1 MSKVNEVEDA
11 EIVEEVTEAVA
22 ETVPDEAVPASLT
35 VQDLANIRNII
46 DVASQRG
53 TFKPAEFSMV
63 GDAYTKL
70 NDFITAITPPQ
81 AEGEAPAPAPAEAET
96 AE

>member
-1 MSKVNEVEDA
+1 MSEENTNET
-11 EIVEEVTEAVA
+11 VEEAVV
-22 ETVPDEAVPASLT
+22 ETVEQEAVPASLT
-35 VQDLANIRNII
+35 VQDLANLRNII

-70 NDFITAITPPQ
+70 NNFITAIT
-81 AEGEAPAPAPAEAET
+81 
-96 AE
+96 

>member
-1 MSKVNEVEDA
+1 MSEENTNETIADAEVAEVVEDA
-11 EIVEEVTEAVA
+11 
-22 ETVPDEAVPASLT
+22 AVPASLT
-35 VQDLANIRNII
+35 VADLANLRNII

-53 TFKPAEFSMV
+53 TFKPAEFSLV

-70 NDFITAITPPQ
+70 NNFITAITPPQ
-81 AEGEAPAPAPAEAET
+81 AEGEAATEAPAEADAA

>member
-1 MSKVNEVEDA
+1 MSEENTNETVED
-11 EIVEEVTEAVA
+11 IA
-22 ETVPDEAVPASLT
+22 ETVPETVVEEAAVPASLT

-70 NDFITAITPPQ
+70 NNFITAITPP
-81 AEGEAPAPAPAEAET
+81 APEGGAPEAEAPVEAEA